1 MVENFEK
8 LAYLAFSSISGGT
21 RCQSTFTL
29 GWPILSGF
37 APSLAPRPFTFD
49 LGV

>member
-1 MVENFEK
+1 MVEAFEK

-21 RCQSTFTL
+21 RYQSTFTL

-37 APSLAPRPFTFD
+37 ALSLAPRPFAFD
-49 LGV
+49 LGA